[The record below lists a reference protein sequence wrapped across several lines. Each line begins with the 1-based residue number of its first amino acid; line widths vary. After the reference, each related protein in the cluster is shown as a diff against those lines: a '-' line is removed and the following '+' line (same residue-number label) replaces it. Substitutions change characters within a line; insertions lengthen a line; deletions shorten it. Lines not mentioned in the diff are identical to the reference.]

1 VVVHLEL
8 SNSSLETRFAV
19 SNRGLWK
26 SPCLWVKE
34 ARRARMRFGGFIV
47 PIMWLDI
54 VLSLKSAINA
64 AGIADELW

>member
-1 VVVHLEL
+1 
-8 SNSSLETRFAV
+8 
-19 SNRGLWK
+19 
-26 SPCLWVKE
+26 
-34 ARRARMRFGGFIV
+34 MRFGGFIV